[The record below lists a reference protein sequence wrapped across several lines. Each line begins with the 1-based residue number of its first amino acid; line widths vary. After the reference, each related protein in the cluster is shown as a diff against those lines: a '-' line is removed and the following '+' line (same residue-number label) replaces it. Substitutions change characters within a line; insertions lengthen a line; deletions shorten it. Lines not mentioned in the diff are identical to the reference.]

1 MRAPSSF
8 GVLLAALTHA
18 QAQFLISELSFGNG
32 HRYAFSGSPARVIA
46 AAR

>member
-8 GVLLAALTHA
+8 GVLLAALSQA

-32 HRYAFSGSPARVIA
+32 HRYAFSESPVRVMA
-46 AAR
+46 AAL